1 MLSITIF
8 FVSAV
13 TMKGLESQHQSPSR
27 NTQSGN
33 IVFRK
38 RQTVDFPTPI
48 VPPIIY
54 NFFDCF
60 PFIIKTFART
70 VINTAWANPLSFNIS
85 YGRGEVNYRS
95 FAVFGARYRKK
106 TARAA
111 FFRLIFQVGTNESYL
126 LSSSFRILSERVRIW
141 KEYFA
146 LLFLRMA
153 L

>member
-13 TMKGLESQHQSPSR
+13 TTKGLESQHQSPSR

-60 PFIIKTFART
+60 PFIIKTFARV
-70 VINTAWANPLSFNIS
+70 VITRHGLIFLVSI
-85 YGRGEVNYRS
+85 YHTG
-95 FAVFGARYRKK
+95 AVKSIIGALPFLGCVTGKRRH
-106 TARAA
+106 APP
-111 FFRLIFQVGTNESYL
+111 FSRLIFQVGTNESYL